1 MEFAKGWLTLS
12 RENGLPFPLIF
23 IRSGGSG
30 CHCSFGLGPTYDL
43 SELLGVVVLLILR
56 PACYGEHSAR
66 QLPYLSSYVLPADVR
81 GLSFAMKSLPSLLRR
96 TF

>member
-12 RENGLPFPLIF
+12 RENGLPFPLIY

-43 SELLGVVVLLILR
+43 SELLGVVALLILR
-56 PACYGEHSAR
+56 PACLESILRVSPLISRSPFNQPMYAV
-66 QLPYLSSYVLPADVR
+66 YLLQ
-81 GLSFAMKSLPSLLRR
+81 
-96 TF
+96 